1 MIRVN
6 NIHLSLDYDDKSVRK
21 AVAQQLRIEEKS
33 IKSCKIFRRSVDA
46 RKKDNIYF
54 LTTVDAELNINEEK
68 VCKKCGNA
76 QIARKYE
83 YNQMKF
89 GNAPSPIV
97 VGAGP
102 AGLFAALILARSGAK
117 PILIERGRDVDRRT
131 ADVNR
136 FWTSGK
142 LDITSNVQFGEGGA
156 GTFSDGKLNSGT
168 KDIRQRKV
176 LEEFVSHGAPDEI
189 LYNAKPHIGTDMLK
203 GTIKNIRNEIIE
215 LGGMVMFETKLVSMA
230 FSDNKLKSI
239 TVETA
244 NGDEIIET
252 DNVIL
257 AIGHSARDTFEML
270 YDLKLPIEAKPF
282 SVGAR
287 IEHLREKVDKAQYG
301 RFAGNKKLGSANY
314 KLSTHLDNGR
324 GVYTFCMC
332 PGGKVVNASSE
343 ENRLCTN
350 GMSEF
355 ARDADNSNSALL
367 VGINPDDYES
377 DHPLAG
383 MYLQRKLESKA
394 FVAGG
399 ENYNAPIQRV
409 DDFLNN
415 RKSTHLGDVKPSI
428 GPNYEFSNLNEIL
441 PEYVSTSMAQGIVK
455 MGRMLHGF
463 DDGDAVLTGV
473 ESRSSSP
480 VRIMRKTDTL
490 ESVLIEGLYPCG
502 EGAGYAGGIISAA
515 VDGIKCAEKII
526 EKSDKQTSE
535 INRIVKRPLK
545 VRAKN

>member
-1 MIRVN
+1 MIRVS

-21 AVAQQLRIEEKS
+21 AVAKQLRIEEKA
-33 IKSCKIFRRSVDA
+33 IKSVKIFRRSVDA
-46 RKKDNIYF
+46 RKKDSIYF

-89 GNAPSPIV
+89 GNAPSPVI

-102 AGLFAALILARSGAK
+102 AGLFAALILARSGAN

-131 ADVNR
+131 ADVNK
-136 FWTSGK
+136 FWTSGQ
-142 LDITSNVQFGEGGA
+142 LDTTSNVQFGEGGA

-215 LGGMVMFETKLVSMA
+215 LGGRVMFETKLVSMA
-230 FSDNKLKSI
+230 FSDNKLKAI
-239 TVETA
+239 TVETE
-244 NGDEIIET
+244 NGNEIIET

-282 SVGAR
+282 SIGAR

-301 RFAGNKKLGSANY
+301 KFAGNKKLGSANY

-343 ENRLCTN
+343 KNRLCTN

-355 ARDADNSNSALL
+355 ARDAENSNSALL

-428 GPNYEFSNLNEIL
+428 GPNYEFSNLNEIF
-441 PEYVSTSMAQGIVK
+441 PEYISTSMAQGIIK

-526 EKSDKQTSE
+526 EKS
-535 INRIVKRPLK
+535 N
-545 VRAKN
+545 KN